1 MAVKAADLAP
11 ALTVTLAGAVSSE
24 LLVCSATTVA
34 VIAWADNV
42 SVQAAAW
49 PAPNVLGVQL
59 SPLNCAGALRFSVK
73 FCVTPFELAVRAA
86 V

>member
-1 MAVKAADLAP
+1 MAVKVADLAP
-11 ALTVTLAGAVSSE
+11 ALTVTLAGAVRSA
-24 LLVCSATTVA
+24 LLDCRATTMVVNA
-34 VIAWADNV
+34 GADNV

-49 PAPNVLGVQL
+49 PTPSVPGVQL